1 MWADG
6 KECLEAGVRSTRGR
20 GHDGQGRALHDGAG
34 LESASEEWVSHMD
47 FNHGIL
53 CKLHP
58 TIQGYTRKC
67 RASVKM
73 QYSRIN

>member
-6 KECLEAGVRSTRGR
+6 KGCLEAGVRSTRGR
-20 GHDGQGRALHDGAG
+20 GHDSQGSAVRDGAG
-34 LESASEEWVSHMD
+34 LESASEEWVSH
-47 FNHGIL
+47 NYRIL
-53 CKLHP
+53 CKLYP